1 MVIFCFRIFFSLLVV
16 FGFSIGLIILTK
28 LKPRSYTF
36 FEDEGHLR
44 ENHDRRM
51 AIRAQLSRG
60 YQASQGANALLQ
72 SLNNMSS
79 ANSRRLNG
87 PSNQER
93 QLLSFWTRQI
103 PFTAWNNLPS
113 TRQVYIDLNV
123 QTPQTRY
130 HIRTVVD

>member
-36 FEDEGHLR
+36 FEEEGHLS

-113 TRQVYIDLNV
+113 TRQVYTNLHV
-123 QTPQTRY
+123 HTHQTLC
-130 HIRTVVD
+130 HII

>member
-113 TRQVYIDLNV
+113 TRQVYI
-123 QTPQTRY
+123 Y
-130 HIRTVVD
+130 HID